1 MSPTMHTSP
10 LMRTVPRPGASWR
23 HVSRLSRLGCAGR
36 QATSRPERC
45 AEPLPNVLAYLSAD
59 ERREQRLLSSSTQR
73 SLEFGSLRCEPRAP
87 HRGRSSLYPLL
98 IRSVA
103 GPAPLVVGRI
113 AWTVPLVLVRPVDGR
128 LAKRSGEVAGA
139 GDLEV
144 VHEST
149 GIAHA
154 VRPVVVLFQ
163 RNFFQALAVG
173 SSRPYVALNLVQ
185 RAGGLVDSSQAFV
198 AADAGVFEDEQARFA
213 VALDHHALLDVLD
226 ALADSLERER
236 GVDAAPLERCAALG
250 VVVGN
255 GRLDGIV
262 LIQLRDAGSMVLDQD
277 LRLVELAFEV
287 HRTVIVH
294 TPPLPD
300 ERVREPEVD
309 RADPVND
316 RGHLRAGNNVDVAI
330 EVAVDGALARDPQAL
345 KVPRAADPG
354 QCIQRSERTLA
365 LRRNVAVLIVEG
377 RVIGVV
383 GLKQMDRGAGFDPML
398 WRAWVA
404 VAEEHGRLRDRT
416 AAGRSSAEELPV
428 GERKLLCL
436 IDIRPVHLED

>member
-198 AADAGVFEDEQARFA
+198 AADAGILEDEQARLA
-213 VALDHHALLDVLD
+213 VTLDHHALLDVLD
-226 ALADSLERER
+226 ALADGLKRER
-236 GVDAAPLERCAALG
+236 GIDSAPLERCAALC

-255 GRLDGIV
+255 GCLDGIV
-262 LIQLRDAGSMVLDQD
+262 LIQLRAAGGVVLNQD
-277 LRLVELAFEV
+277 LGLVELAFKV
-287 HRTVIVH
+287 HGAVVVDA
-294 TPPLPD
+294 PPLPD

-316 RGHLRAGNNVDVAI
+316 RGHLRAGDNVGCSVEFPI
-330 EVAVDGALARDPQAL
+330 YGAFGRNPKTLEISRSAN
-345 KVPRAADPG
+345 PG
-354 QCIQRSERTLA
+354 QRIQRRKRPLA
-365 LRRNVAVLIVEG
+365 LHSDLAGLIVQS
-377 RVIGVV
+377 RVVSVV
-383 GLKQMDRGAGFDPML
+383 RFQEADRWPGFDPVFGARRITVCEKL
-398 WRAWVA
+398 GALCNSAAASSSGRQEFPVA
-404 VAEEHGRLRDRT
+404 
-416 AAGRSSAEELPV
+416 
-428 GERKLLCL
+428 
-436 IDIRPVHLED
+436 